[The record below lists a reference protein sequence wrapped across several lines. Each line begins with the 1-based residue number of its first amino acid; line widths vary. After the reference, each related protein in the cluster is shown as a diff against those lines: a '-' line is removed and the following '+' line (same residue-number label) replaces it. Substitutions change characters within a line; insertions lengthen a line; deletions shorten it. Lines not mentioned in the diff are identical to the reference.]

1 MIGGAIMMGFGVST
15 AGVSGVCG
23 LPMASK
29 LGIFISAILV
39 GTVISVALQI
49 PVKKPLDQ
57 SSAVITADDDDLD
70 FEITL

>member
-1 MIGGAIMMGFGVST
+1 MIGGAIMMGFGLST

-23 LPMASK
+23 MPMTSK
-29 LGIFISAILV
+29 LAIFISAILV
-39 GTVISVALQI
+39 GTVLSVPLQI

-57 SSAVITADDDDLD
+57 SSAVITADDDELD

>member
-1 MIGGAIMMGFGVST
+1 MMGFGVST

-23 LPMASK
+23 MPMTSN

-39 GTVISVALQI
+39 GTVISVDLQI
-49 PVKKPLDQ
+49 LVKKPVDQ